1 MPVPIVIPRLG
12 WSMEEGIFAEWLKRD
27 GDAVEPGEMIFVL
40 EGEKAAHEIE
50 SFDVG
55 RLCIPAD
62 APQPG
67 TTVKVGECIGFLLAT
82 GETPPASVGR
92 TPSSSAAAATPSQPK
107 TSSPAIPRAAGP
119 AARRL
124 ARQLGINLQAV
135 ATPDP
140 TGRVLCEDVARA
152 AGSLQTSGRV
162 IADSSALV
170 ATPRARRRAQELGVD
185 WQSANGTGR
194 GGRVRERDV
203 IAIAAQSRASRTP
216 RQAPAATGHRAANS
230 KLRRTIA
237 QRMLAGVQQTAP
249 VTLTSKVAAG
259 GLVAYRAALKQRTE
273 GLPVSSFNDL
283 LIKLAATA
291 LADVPEINACWI
303 DDGVFVYDEINIAV
317 AVDSPAGIVAPV
329 IRNVTALSLAELAE
343 RTHAAIDKARS
354 GRLTEQDLAGGTF
367 TITNLGMFD
376 IDAFTPILNLPQAA
390 ILGVGRIVQEPV
402 VRGGQL
408 AVDWTVTLSLTIDHR
423 VIDGAPA
430 ARWLQG
436 LARSIEQPGLV
447 LDGQ

>member
-1 MPVPIVIPRLG
+1 
-12 WSMEEGIFAEWLKRD
+12 
-27 GDAVEPGEMIFVL
+27 
-40 EGEKAAHEIE
+40 
-50 SFDVG
+50 
-55 RLCIPAD
+55 
-62 APQPG
+62 
-67 TTVKVGECIGFLLAT
+67 
-82 GETPPASVGR
+82 
-92 TPSSSAAAATPSQPK
+92 
-107 TSSPAIPRAAGP
+107 
-119 AARRL
+119 
-124 ARQLGINLQAV
+124 
-135 ATPDP
+135 
-140 TGRVLCEDVARA
+140 
-152 AGSLQTSGRV
+152 
-162 IADSSALV
+162 
-170 ATPRARRRAQELGVD
+170 
-185 WQSANGTGR
+185 
-194 GGRVRERDV
+194 
-203 IAIAAQSRASRTP
+203 
-216 RQAPAATGHRAANS
+216 
-230 KLRRTIA
+230 
-237 QRMLAGVQQTAP
+237 MLAGVQQTAP